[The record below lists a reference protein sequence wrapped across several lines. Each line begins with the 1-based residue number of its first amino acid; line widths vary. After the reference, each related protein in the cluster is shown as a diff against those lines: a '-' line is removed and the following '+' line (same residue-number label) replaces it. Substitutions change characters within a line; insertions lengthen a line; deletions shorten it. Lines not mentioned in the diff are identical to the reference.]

1 MKYNLSTVEPA
12 VQMGVSRELTALG
25 VLFNL
30 HDGVLSISDT
40 DEEVVDAV
48 IAKHEQI
55 EDVLESMQRTAKG
68 VRAGTTSPN
77 CEVCGHQP
85 AALLELRRQVGMV
98 VVMTTYRREILAC
111 GDCANA
117 AYKEFQKQ
125 TAIKGW
131 TSVRSA
137 LMNPVVLAANVNSI
151 KKHRNEIASLKLR
164 SRNDTSSL

>member
-1 MKYNLSTVEPA
+1 MTVKYDLSTVEPA
-12 VQMGVSRELTALG
+12 VRVGVSKELTALG

-30 HDGVLSISDT
+30 HDGVLSVSDA

-55 EDVLESMQRTAKG
+55 EEVLESMEQTAKG
-68 VRAGTTSPN
+68 VRAGTASPN
-77 CEVCGHQP
+77 CEICGRQP
-85 AALLELRRQVGMV
+85 AAFLELRRQVGMV
-98 VVMTTYRREILAC
+98 VAMTTYRSETMAC

-131 TSVRSA
+131 TGVRSA
-137 LMNPVVLAANVNSI
+137 LMNPVVLATNANAI
-151 KKHRNEIASLKLR
+151 KKHRDELASLKLR
-164 SRNDTSSL
+164 SQK

>member
-1 MKYNLSTVEPA
+1 MTVKYNLSTVEPA
-12 VQMGVSRELTALG
+12 VRVGVSRELTALG

-30 HDGVLSISDT
+30 HDGVLSVSDA

-55 EDVLESMQRTAKG
+55 EEVLESMQQTAKG
-68 VRAGTTSPN
+68 VRAGTMSPN
-77 CEVCGHQP
+77 CEICGRQP

-98 VVMTTYRREILAC
+98 VVMTTYRSENIVC

-117 AYKEFQKQ
+117 AYKEFQQQ

-131 TSVRSA
+131 TGVHSA
-137 LMNPVVLAANVNSI
+137 LMNPVVLATNAKAI
-151 KKHRNEIASLKLR
+151 KKHRDEIASLKSR
-164 SRNDTSSL
+164 SQK